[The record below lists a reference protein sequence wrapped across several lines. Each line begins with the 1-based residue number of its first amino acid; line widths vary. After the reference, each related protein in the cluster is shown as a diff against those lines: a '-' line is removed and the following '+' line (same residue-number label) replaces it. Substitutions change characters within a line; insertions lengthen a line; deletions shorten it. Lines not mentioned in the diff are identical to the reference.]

1 MEREEFLEK
10 IYGLYP
16 NSFSKGNAASW
27 LEAYKTVLTE
37 TIDYDEL
44 YKFTISNYAGVS
56 APSPAFLL
64 KNAVYKQRYEDK
76 TPVVF
81 DTVIAEKNNQVYE
94 YGIETSYTDTKNWL
108 ISKGFSNIRLK
119 FQNC

>member
-37 TIDYDEL
+37 TIDYNEL
-44 YKFTISNYAGVS
+44 YKFTISNYAGVT
-56 APSPAFLL
+56 APSPAYLL
-64 KNAVYKQRYEDK
+64 KNAVIKQRYEDK
-76 TPVVF
+76 KPIEF
-81 DTVIAEKNNQVYE
+81 ETVIAEKNNQVYE
-94 YGIETSYTDTKNWL
+94 YGIENSWLETKNWL
-108 ISKGFSNIRLK
+108 ISHGFNNIRLK
-119 FQNC
+119 FQSC